1 VGKETRLKI
10 VDRLALLEARA
21 RRALGERAV
30 KEVLKTARA
39 IIGVPNLPKGEEAAQ
54 RCLDKLRKPKLG
66 KPTAAELA
74 ALELVIRMLRPA
86 PACEGG
92 ELLPLP
98 GGPGDHLYSTDLAA
112 QWDAFRAAV
121 KPLLFSIG
129 RVDSLDENT
138 GHVGTGFLVS
148 PSLLVTNRHV
158 LGILSLGSEE
168 LEAGL
173 AVVKFN
179 QENGVPDPEGSEV
192 PITGVAAIHPQLDMV
207 LLRIDAQPTRPP
219 LEIQSTPIAV
229 QEFVATIGYP
239 SQDSFRNPIFANA
252 IFKTQY
258 GTKRGALGEILD
270 LGPMTIFHDCSTMGG
285 NSGSPIFSMR
295 TGRVIGLHRSG
306 FFMYRNEGIA
316 VDPLFDFIQAFPALT
331 RA

>member
-1 VGKETRLKI
+1 MTME
-10 VDRLALLEARA
+10 RLALLEARA
-21 RRALGERAV
+21 RRALGERPIN
-30 KEVLKTARA
+30 EVLKTARA

-54 RCLDKLRKPKLG
+54 RGLDKLRKPKLG
-66 KPTAAELA
+66 RPTAAELA

-98 GGPGDHLYSTDLAA
+98 GGPGDHLYSTTLAA
-112 QWDAFRAAV
+112 QWDSFRRMV

-138 GHVGTGFLVS
+138 GHVGTGFLVA
-148 PSLLVTNRHV
+148 PGLLATNRHV

-168 LEAGL
+168 LEKGQ

-192 PITGVAAIHPQLDMV
+192 PITAVAAVHAQLDMV
-207 LLRIDAQPTRPP
+207 LLRIDPQPTRPP
-219 LEIQSTPIAV
+219 LEIESTSVATEEP
-229 QEFVATIGYP
+229 VATIGYP
-239 SQDSFRNPIFANA
+239 SQDSFRNPIFADA

-270 LGPMTIFHDCSTMGG
+270 FAPMTVFHDCSTMGG

-295 TGRVIGLHRSG
+295 SGRVVGLHRSG
-306 FFMYRNEGIA
+306 FFMYRNEGIPS
-316 VDPLFDFIQAFPALT
+316 DPLRDFIRTALN
-331 RA
+331 